1 MRRGRMTGLRGRR
14 MTEHGLLID
23 VDDRG
28 VATLTLNRPDK
39 HNAFDD
45 RLIAAMTDALVDLG
59 ERPDVR
65 CVLLTGAG
73 RSFSAG
79 ADLGWMKS
87 MAAYSEAENLA
98 DAKALARLMHTL
110 DTVPKPTI
118 ALVNG
123 PAYGGGVGL
132 VAACDI
138 AIATDQATFSLSEVR
153 LGLIPAVIS
162 PFVVAAIGARAARR
176 YFQTAERFSALE
188 AKSLGLVHEV
198 VGSVFLSAAGEKI
211 VGTLLDGGPIAQ
223 AEAKA
228 LIRAVN
234 GQEPCSV
241 LDQTAAWIARLR
253 VDQEGQEGLTAFLQK
268 RPPAWR
274 SNQT

>member
-59 ERPDVR
+59 ARPDVR